1 MDIIEKIG
9 DTLTAKSK
17 EVSDKAK
24 DVAEIANL
32 RGQIR
37 TCEEVIRKNYLEIG
51 KQFMAEYG
59 DSEDAPYAKERT
71 AIRNAQRGAAEL
83 QAQINTI
90 KGL

>member
-17 EVSDKAK
+17 VVSDKAK
-24 DVAEIANL
+24 DAAEIVRL
-32 RGQIR
+32 KDQIR
-37 TCEEVIRKNYLEIG
+37 VCENVIRKNYLEIG

-59 DSEDAPYAKERT
+59 DSEDAPFEKERT
-71 AIRNAQRGAAEL
+71 AIRNAQKGVEEL
-83 QAQINTI
+83 QAQINVI